1 MAGRAF
7 DAQVVLSPTDSPRG
21 KLLSQYVC
29 ARITR
34 MDDIDIGLFERDWN
48 NTLYYFM
55 MNADEQI
62 YMRYGGR
69 DARSP
74 DSYLNLSSL
83 ELALTT
89 GLDLHR
95 QYQRGEIKKADRP
108 KPLFPREIPL
118 LVERT
123 ISRHA
128 CVECHLIGDYL
139 NVHREQDGK
148 LDKLT
153 HMYRSP
159 DIRTLGIELDV
170 PKGLVVKEV
179 RDAVAAAG
187 MIAGDRIAAI
197 NGTQVWTFGDL
208 QHHYDKVNRNANR
221 IQMKVDRAGMA
232 IDLSIAL
239 PERWWWT
246 DLTFRQWTIEP
257 RVYFDSMP
265 LTDQEKRDQGLVER
279 GGFASKVKR
288 VDMFAEMTKS
298 HELRVGDI
306 VFGVDGV
313 QKDEVAN
320 TAELFIKLRKTA
332 GETVTLDVIRDN
344 KRMQMKLKTYK
355 MSFRK

>member
-7 DAQVVLSPTDSPRG
+7 DAQVVLSPTESPRG

-34 MDDIDIGLFERDWN
+34 MDNIDVGLFDRDWN
-48 NTLYYFM
+48 NTLYYFV

-74 DSYLNLSSL
+74 DSYLNLASL
-83 ELALTT
+83 ELALAK
-89 GLDLHR
+89 GLELHD
-95 QYQRGEIKKADRP
+95 QYQRGELKKADRP

-123 ISRHA
+123 ISRNA

-170 PKGLVVKEV
+170 PKGLVVKEI

-187 MIAGDRIAAI
+187 MQPGDRITAI

-208 QHHYDKVNRNANR
+208 QYHYDKVNRNAER
-221 IQMKVDRAGMA
+221 IQIDCGPRWNVDRPRDCAAG
-232 IDLSIAL
+232 AL
-239 PERWWWT
+239 VVDRPDFPPVDHRT
-246 DLTFRQWTIEP
+246 ASLFR
-257 RVYFDSMP
+257 
-265 LTDQEKRDQGLVER
+265 L
-279 GGFASKVKR
+279 GGADRSR
-288 VDMFAEMTKS
+288 EA
-298 HELRVGDI
+298 
-306 VFGVDGV
+306 
-313 QKDEVAN
+313 
-320 TAELFIKLRKTA
+320 
-332 GETVTLDVIRDN
+332 
-344 KRMQMKLKTYK
+344 
-355 MSFRK
+355 

>member
-34 MDDIDIGLFERDWN
+34 MDNIDVGLFDRDWN
-48 NTLYYFM
+48 NTLYFFV

-74 DSYLNLSSL
+74 DSYLNLASL
-83 ELALTT
+83 ELALAK
-89 GLDLHR
+89 GLELHR
-95 QYQRGEIKKADRP
+95 DYQRGELQKLDRP

-123 ISRHA
+123 IARNA
-128 CVECHLIGDYL
+128 CVECHLIGDYI
-139 NVHREQDGK
+139 NVHRELDGK
-148 LDKLT
+148 LDKLV
-153 HMYRSP
+153 HMNRSP
-159 DIRTLGIELDV
+159 DIRTLGVELDV
-170 PKGLVVKEV
+170 PKGLVVKEA
-179 RDAVAAAG
+179 RDAAATAG
-187 MIAGDRIAAI
+187 MRPGDLIAAI
-197 NGTQVWTFGDL
+197 NGTTVWTFGDL
-208 QHHYDKVNRNANR
+208 QYFYDKVPRNAER
-221 IQMKVDRAGMA
+221 IQLAVDRAGTV
-232 IDLSIAL
+232 IDLSVAL

-257 RVYFDSMP
+257 RVYFDSVP
-265 LTDQEKRDQGLVER
+265 LSGQEKRDQGLIDR

-306 VFGVDGV
+306 IFGVDGV
-313 QKDEVAN
+313 QRDEVAN

-332 GETVTLDVIRDN
+332 GETVTLDLIRDG

>member
-34 MDDIDIGLFERDWN
+34 MDNIDVGLFERDWN
-48 NTLYYFM
+48 NTLYYFI

-83 ELALTT
+83 ELALAK
-89 GLDLHR
+89 GLELHG
-95 QYQRGEIKKADRP
+95 QYQHGELKKSDRP

-123 ISRHA
+123 ISRNA

-139 NVHREQDGK
+139 NVHREQDGR
-148 LDKLT
+148 LDKLV

-179 RDAVAAAG
+179 RDAAATAG
-187 MIAGDRIAAI
+187 MATGDRIVAI
-197 NGTQVWTFGDL
+197 NGTTVWTFGDL
-208 QHHYDKVNRNANR
+208 QHHYDKVNRNAR
-221 IQMKVDRAGMA
+221 GIKMTVARGGASVDLAV
-232 IDLSIAL
+232 AL

-257 RVYFDSMP
+257 RVYFDSAP
-265 LTDQEKRDQGLVER
+265 LTIQEKHDLGLVDS

-298 HELRVGDI
+298 HELRIGDI
-306 VFGVDGV
+306 ILGVDGV
-313 QKDEVAN
+313 QRDEMAN

-332 GETVTLDVIRDN
+332 GETVMLDVIREG

>member
-1 MAGRAF
+1 MEGRAF
-7 DAQVVLSPTDSPRG
+7 DAQVVLSPTTSARG

-34 MDDIDIGLFERDWN
+34 MDNIDIGLFDRDWN
-48 NTLYYFM
+48 NTIYYFM
-55 MNADEQI
+55 MNAEEQI

-69 DARSP
+69 DAKSP

-83 ELALTT
+83 ELALAK
-89 GLDLHR
+89 GLELHR
-95 QYQRGEIKKADRP
+95 HYQQGELKKTERP

-123 ISRHA
+123 MARNA
-128 CVECHLIGDYL
+128 CVECHLIGDYQI
-139 NVHREQDGK
+139 VHRERDGQ

-159 DIRTLGIELDV
+159 DIVTLGIQLEV
-170 PKGLVVKEV
+170 PKGLVVKEA

-187 MIAGDRIAAI
+187 MKSGDRITAL
-197 NGTQVWTFGDL
+197 NGTPVWTFGDL
-208 QHHYDKVNRNANR
+208 QYHYDKVPRNAER
-221 IQMKVDRAGMA
+221 IQMTVEREGQP
-232 IDLSIAL
+232 IELSIVL
-239 PERWWWT
+239 PQRWWWT

-257 RVYFDSMP
+257 RLYFDSRA
-265 LTDQEKRDQGLVER
+265 LTEEEKQRLRLER
-279 GGFASKVKR
+279 SGFASAVTH

-313 QKDEVAN
+313 ERDEVAN
-320 TAELFIKLRKTA
+320 TVDLFIKLRKTA
-332 GETVTLDVIRDN
+332 GETVILNVIRDG
-344 KRMQMKLKTYK
+344 KRTKMKLKTYR
-355 MSFRK
+355 MNFRK

>member
-29 ARITR
+29 TRITR
-34 MDDIDIGLFERDWN
+34 MDNIDVGLFDRDWN
-48 NTLYYFM
+48 NTLYYFV

-62 YMRYGGR
+62 YLRYGGR

-74 DSYLNLSSL
+74 DSYLNLASL
-83 ELALTT
+83 ELALAK
-89 GLDLHR
+89 GLELHN
-95 QYQRGEIKKADRP
+95 QYQRGEIKRADRP

-123 ISRHA
+123 ISRNV

-139 NVHREQDGK
+139 NVHREQDGT

-170 PKGLVVKEV
+170 PKGLVLNEV
-179 RDAVAAAG
+179 RGSAAAAG
-187 MIAGDRIAAI
+187 MKPGDRITSI
-197 NGTQVWTFGDL
+197 NGTSVWTFGDL
-208 QHHYDKVNRNANR
+208 QYQYDKVNRNADR
-221 IQMKVDRAGMA
+221 IQMAVDRAGTLVDFA
-232 IDLSIAL
+232 IAL

-257 RVYFDSMP
+257 RVYFDSVA
-265 LTDQEKRDQGLVER
+265 LTDQEKRDQRLAEQ
-279 GGFASKVKR
+279 GGFASRVKR

-313 QKDEVAN
+313 QKDEIAN

-332 GETVTLDVIRDN
+332 GETVTLDVIREG

>member
-1 MAGRAF
+1 
-7 DAQVVLSPTDSPRG
+7 VLSPTDSPRG

-29 ARITR
+29 VRITR
-34 MDDIDIGLFERDWN
+34 MDDIDVGLFDRDWN

-83 ELALTT
+83 ELALVK
-89 GLDLHR
+89 GLELHR
-95 QYQRGEIKKADRP
+95 EYQRGEIKKTDRP

-123 ISRHA
+123 ISRNA

-170 PKGLVVKEV
+170 PKGLAVKEV

-187 MIAGDRIAAI
+187 MTPGDRITSI
-197 NGTQVWTFGDL
+197 NGTPVWTFGDF
-208 QHHYDKVNRNANR
+208 QYHYDKVNRNAER
-221 IQMKVDRAGMA
+221 IQIAVDRAGA
-232 IDLSIAL
+232 LIDLSIAL
-239 PERWWWT
+239 AERWWWT

-257 RVYFDSMP
+257 RVYFDSVP
-265 LTDQEKRDQGLVER
+265 LTDQEKRDRGLVNR

-288 VDMFAEMTKS
+288 IDMFAEMTKS

-313 QKDEVAN
+313 QRDEMAN

-332 GETVTLDVIRDN
+332 GETVTLDVIRDG

>member
-34 MDDIDIGLFERDWN
+34 MDDIDVGLFDRDWN

-74 DSYLNLSSL
+74 DSYLNLGSL
-83 ELALTT
+83 ELALAK
-89 GLDLHR
+89 GLELHSR
-95 QYQRGEIKKADRP
+95 YQRGEIKKVDRP
-108 KPLFPREIPL
+108 KPLFPQEIPL

-139 NVHREQDGK
+139 NVHRELDGK

-179 RDAVAAAG
+179 RDAAAAAG
-187 MIAGDRIAAI
+187 MTPGDRIATI
-197 NGTQVWTFGDL
+197 NGTSVWTFGDL
-208 QHHYDKVNRNANR
+208 QYHYDKVNRGAQQIR
-221 IQMKVDRAGMA
+221 MSVDRDGTLV
-232 IDLSIAL
+232 DLSIML

-257 RVYFDSMP
+257 RVYFDSVP
-265 LTDQEKRDQGLVER
+265 LTDQEKRDLGL
-279 GGFASKVKR
+279 GNKGAFASKVKR

-313 QKDEVAN
+313 QRDEVAN

-332 GETVTLDVIRDN
+332 GETVTLDVIRDG